1 MDEMTTARRSERTQ
15 RGFTLLEVM
24 LALSIL
30 AFGML
35 ALAIMQLYAMR
46 QGSMG
51 RHSGDGAAI
60 ARSYL
65 EQAARLNWTTA
76 LTPAATAGGWLT
88 PGWAGMPSASV
99 VVQRPGGA
107 TSTTEKAYTV
117 DWRVTNVGTG
127 TICLRDIEVRVTWSE
142 EESSVNKVV
151 TLGTRRYNQGDDN
164 C

>member
-1 MDEMTTARRSERTQ
+1 MRHVKRSERTQ

-35 ALAIMQLYAMR
+35 SLAIMQLYAMR

-51 RHSGDGAAI
+51 RHSGDGATI

-65 EQAARLNWTTA
+65 EQAARLNWTSA
-76 LTPAATAGGWLT
+76 LTPAATANTWAT
-88 PGWAGMPSASV
+88 PGWAGKPDDSV
-99 VVQRPGGA
+99 VMQRPGGA
-107 TSTTEKAYTV
+107 SSATEKAYTV
-117 DWRVTNVGTG
+117 EWRVTNVGSGPTY
-127 TICLRDIEVRVTWSE
+127 CLRDIQVRVSWSE